1 MLFWGSYW
9 VFDWFRFIFARYDRR
24 IVLQSTLW
32 RALGCNAKVVV
43 PDRRIIRRRFVE
55 RCVKI
60 DSCNGGPLPF
70 SCGWKRSR
78 FVQKTAYVVQKV
90 KSSYYFRR
98 TSVSFRNK
106 MDVICTIPA
115 QKCPKPA
122 KNDLSLSDNFEKNA
136 YLWLR
141 LRYSASAK
149 ANEICIA
156 LGLVVSLADV
166 LDTPPRQK
174 QMKFALRS
182 A

>member
-70 SCGWKRSR
+70 SCG
-78 FVQKTAYVVQKV
+78 V
-90 KSSYYFRR
+90 KPSYYFRR

-174 QMKFALRS
+174 ANVSWARRCV
-182 A
+182 

>member
-70 SCGWKRSR
+70 SCDWKRSR
-78 FVQKTAYVVQKV
+78 SVQKPAHAVQKV
-90 KSSYYFRR
+90 EPSYYPRG
-98 TSVSFRNK
+98 TNVSPSKRNDDNSGGK
-106 MDVICTIPA
+106 AVKAEKKRLSRSDKFEKIATFGCAKDTPA
-115 QKCPKPA
+115 RQCPA
-122 KNDLSLSDNFEKNA
+122 KSG
-136 YLWLR
+136 
-141 LRYSASAK
+141 
-149 ANEICIA
+149 IA
-156 LGLVVSLADV
+156 LAFLKSV
-166 LDTPPRQK
+166 LMRIW
-174 QMKFALRS
+174 LL
-182 A
+182 